1 MCVYGFVCCF
11 SLFLVL
17 YFAFTTVE
25 GNLTFDNWTT
35 VFADG
40 QNWKVIGTTFIIAG
54 ITTVIC
60 LLIAYPIAYL
70 LANKKY
76 NKNVILVYIF
86 LLPMWIN
93 FVICTIGLKTL

>member
-1 MCVYGFVCCF
+1 MPFGVFMALFVVF
-11 SLFLVL
+11 PLFLVL

-70 LANKKY
+70 LANKNIIRMLFSFISSY
-76 NKNVILVYIF
+76 YR
-86 LLPMWIN
+86 
-93 FVICTIGLKTL
+93 CGLTL